1 MNTRGENRTVAV
13 RLPVED
19 YRALKRAYE
28 DSDHKLMSDLLRAIV
43 HDWVAPWRDHV

>member
-1 MNTRGENRTVAV
+1 MSRGETRTIAV
-13 RLPVED
+13 RLPVDD

-43 HDWVAPWRDHV
+43 HDWVGPWRNDD

>member
-19 YRALKRAYE
+19 YRALKKAHE
-28 DSDHKLMSDLLRAIV
+28 ASDHKLMSDLLRAIV
-43 HDWVAPWRDHV
+43 HDWVTPWRDHV